1 MWEPLS
7 SRSII
12 GKLMTYFVRRYQ
24 KGVKN
29 SGTKDVVASEQ
40 EISLQDFISLA
51 HQTGPGKYML
61 GRRGKG
67 IKGFQKITDCIVE
80 ASIEPTAVFAAETI
94 SVRRTLK
101 PADMSDSE
109 LMELLGSM
117 SRTSMTSPEELTT
130 FQKDLEAIHRELA
143 RRNTGTS
150 VAKSAETSHSP
161 AIASAGFAVGNK
173 SAAAMGLMGGLVIG
187 VLGTSWYYKSKIDEL
202 QSTIDRFDT
211 KLQEAESY
219 MKRAEARETKRAAAE
234 EAKARFDSVQ
244 QSGLGGLFLSD
255 YNRRNGP
262 TGL

>member
-1 MWEPLS
+1 
-7 SRSII
+7 
-12 GKLMTYFVRRYQ
+12 MTYFVRRYL

-29 SGTKDVVASEQ
+29 SGTKDVVASEE
-40 EISLQDFISLA
+40 EITLQDFISLA
-51 HQTGPGKYML
+51 HQTGPGKYLL

-67 IKGFQKITDCIVE
+67 IKGFQKITDCLVE
-80 ASIEPTAVFAAETI
+80 ETLEPTAVFAAETI

-101 PADMSDSE
+101 PADMSDAE

-117 SRTSMTSPEELTT
+117 SRTSMTNPEELST
-130 FQKDLEAIHRELA
+130 FQKDLEAIHRELSS
-143 RRNTGTS
+143 RNTNTT
-150 VAKSAETSHSP
+150 VAKSADTSNNSH

-187 VLGTSWYYKSKIDEL
+187 VLGTSWYYKNKMDEL

-219 MKRAEARETKRAAAE
+219 MKRAEERETKRAASE

-244 QSGLGGLFLSD
+244 SSGLGGLFLSD